1 MNLYEEK
8 IIIRKTWVGAL
19 ILTSLLLS
27 VLVVAVSIVA
37 DPNTKY
43 TSSIIA
49 ILIIVEVTLFILFLF
64 AKLIIKIDVLG
75 ISYQWFPL
83 MIKQSQVNWDT
94 VTNAWVRKS
103 KPLKEFGGWG
113 IKGSRKNRA
122 INVSGDWGLQLVLM
136 DERRIFI
143 ETQKPEDIK
152 QVLVQLAS
160 KGIRGMNQ
168 EPNE

>member
-8 IIIRKTWVGAL
+8 ILIHRTWVGAL
-19 ILTSLLLS
+19 ILISILMSALVVGLSILADPAAESSNVVIGILLL
-27 VLVVAVSIVA
+27 L
-37 DPNTKY
+37 
-43 TSSIIA
+43 
-49 ILIIVEVTLFILFLF
+49 EFTLFGLFLI
-64 AKLIIKIDVLG
+64 AKLIIKIDILG
-75 ISYQWFPL
+75 ITYQWYPL
-83 MIKQSQVNWDT
+83 MLKSKRVNWDT
-94 VTNAWVRKS
+94 VTNAWIRKS

-113 IKGSRKNRA
+113 IKGSKKNRA

-143 ETQKPEDIK
+143 ETQKPEELK
-152 QVLVQLAS
+152 HTLMQLAS